1 MTLARNLHLVNGST
15 NNPKGKLGKTPNEVN
30 GLLKL
35 EVRYKRHNESI
46 SSTSQAG
53 SILGASSSPV
63 EAVSP
68 LPHPTANSSF
78 KIESGAITSTDDST
92 SASAT
97 ANVPSVAE
105 NLSLTIDATEP
116 QASGADGISLSG
128 TVHTSVYST
137 YSPART
143 IFGFIAETP
152 RYPLPT
158 SLSNA
163 SIGNISIPTLNFTNI
178 KPKPTEIWFPRP
190 TNNQGLTDFRCSG
203 TRTIAPW
210 VTETYTITTTEIEGT
225 ITIAPGDPTP
235 SGTYIRPLP
244 PCKTYNPCL
253 TQFCGI
259 PVNYPDQGLAYTV
272 LVTQK
277 VPAVSY
283 SGQAVDPIF
292 GATQVTQHHPVL
304 DLHRSLPTAV
314 TTIPTQASSVAQSP
328 KSTGVSAEGHVGQ
341 LSSSA
346 SASDSGTTSGQ
357 GGSTPQDDGGHS
369 GISAHPSEDS
379 NPGSHASSDADHGS
393 DVGESGTH
401 GGNPGSNDGIGQ
413 NPSDHHDNENPP
425 AVIWNGGTANLNNLP
440 VEISPKGVVV
450 GSHTIAPG
458 AGPTTVNVKG
468 QKFTIE
474 PSRVIAAGSTL
485 SLPAIH
491 HQPVTSLKI
500 GNFPVIVH
508 PSDVVIASK
517 TYKIGS
523 SPTAVVHNGQTY
535 LIGPSKLVAGQ
546 TTVKLP
552 HASPGPAVV
561 TAGGEAFSVF
571 PGQLE
576 APGLTVLIPS
586 IHQPSQFVYHG
597 QTFDINPS
605 QLIAS
610 DKTFPLNPAITPA
623 PIVTTVDGVAISLGP
638 SAAVIGSQTHTFI
651 SGTSGSTI
659 VYDGQTISLGPN
671 GIGLARTTIAA
682 SVRPTFSVYQKD
694 GITISM
700 AASIAVVA
708 GHTYSLSPGMTA
720 FTTIINGQ
728 VVTVSSDGVVFPG
741 TTFPIPLP
749 TPTFSTAS
757 RGALTFSVNPSEAAI
772 QGHTYHLSP
781 GATPI
786 ITTISGQNVVIG
798 PDGVAF
804 SGTTIHLPQ
813 SARIPQ
819 ITTIDGLTFTL
830 GPSRVVISGTTYTL
844 GSGARPTT
852 VTIGGKEISI
862 GPAGIGLSDT
872 TITPSATRT
881 SVPSTAADH
890 LPSSGITLSPATPS
904 AFSQPNLNN
913 NEVVSSGTPKKL
925 RIGRLCLMIVLG
937 FSTWVAFV

>member
-1 MTLARNLHLVNGST
+1 MTLAWNFHLVGGST
-15 NNPKGKLGKTPNEVN
+15 NNPNVKLGKKPNEVN
-30 GLLKL
+30 GHLKS
-35 EVRYKRHNESI
+35 EVQYERQNESI
-46 SSTSQAG
+46 ISTSRAD
-53 SILGASSSPV
+53 SILGASSSLV

-68 LPHPTANSSF
+68 FPYPTANSSS
-78 KIESGAITSTDDST
+78 KMDSGAIASEDHST
-92 SASAT
+92 SASASD
-97 ANVPSVAE
+97 NVPSVAE
-105 NLSLTIDATEP
+105 NLSLTIYATEP

-128 TVHTSVYST
+128 TVHTSVYSPHP
-137 YSPART
+137 PART
-143 IFGFIAETP
+143 NFVLAAETP

-158 SLSNA
+158 SPSTA
-163 SIGNISIPTLNFTNI
+163 SIGNIGVPNLNFTNI

-210 VTETYTITTTEIEGT
+210 FTETYTTTTTVIEGT
-225 ITIAPGDPTP
+225 ITIASGDPTP

-253 TQFCGI
+253 TQYCGI
-259 PVNYPDQGLAYTV
+259 PLNYPGSGLADTV

-277 VPAVSY
+277 VPAISY

-314 TTIPTQASSVAQSP
+314 TTNPFQASSVAESP
-328 KSTGVSAEGHVGQ
+328 KSSGVSAEGHVRQ
-341 LSSSA
+341 LPGSV

-357 GGSTPQDDGGHS
+357 GSSTPQADDGHS
-369 GISAHPSEDS
+369 GISTHPSEGS
-379 NPGSHASSDADHGS
+379 NHASGDADHGS
-393 DVGESGTH
+393 DVGGSGTH
-401 GGNPGSNDGIGQ
+401 GGDPGSVNGNSQ

-425 AVIWNGGTANLNNLP
+425 AVIWNGGTTNLNNIP
-440 VEISPKGVVV
+440 VEISPKGLVV
-450 GSHTIAPG
+450 GSHTIAAG
-458 AGPTTVNVKG
+458 AGPTTVNVNG

-474 PSRVIAAGSTL
+474 PSQVIAAGSTL

-500 GNFPVIVH
+500 GNSPVLVH

-523 SPTAVVHNGQTY
+523 SPTAVVHSGQTY
-535 LIGPSKLVAGQ
+535 LIGPSKLVAGH

-571 PGQLE
+571 SGQLE

-586 IHQPSQFVYHG
+586 SPQPSQFIYHG
-597 QTFDINPS
+597 QTLAINPS
-605 QLIAS
+605 QLIAP

-623 PIVTTVDGVAISLGP
+623 PIVTTVNGVAISLGP
-638 SAAVIGSQTHTFI
+638 SAAVVGSQTHTLI
-651 SGTSGSTI
+651 SGQTGSTI
-659 VYDGQTISLGPN
+659 VYDGQTISLGSN

-682 SVRPTFSVYQKD
+682 PARPTFSVYQKD
-694 GITISM
+694 GITVSM
-700 AASIAVVA
+700 AASMAVVA
-708 GHTYSLSPGMTA
+708 GHTYSLSPGMAA
-720 FTTIINGQ
+720 FTTIVNGQ
-728 VVTVSSDGVVFPG
+728 VVTVSSDGVIVPG
-741 TTFPIPLP
+741 TTFPIPMS

-757 RGALTFSVNPSEAAI
+757 RGSLTFSVNPSEAVI

-786 ITTISGQNVVIG
+786 TTMISGQKVVIG
-798 PDGVAF
+798 PDGVGF
-804 SGTTIHLPQ
+804 PGTTAHLPQ
-813 SARIPQ
+813 SVRTPR
-819 ITTIDGLTFTL
+819 ITTIDGIAFSL
-830 GPSRVVISGTTYTL
+830 GPSQVVISGTTYAI

-852 VTIGGKEISI
+852 VTIGAERISI

-872 TITPSATRT
+872 TITPSTTRT

-904 AFSQPNLNN
+904 AFSQLNLNN
-913 NEVVSSGTPKKL
+913 DEAVSAGTARKL
-925 RIGRLCLMIVLG
+925 HIGRLCLMIVLG